1 MFGSGDFG
9 DKSPSWFLEILK
21 LPLFFSS
28 NLKIFKNA
36 LGQFILNCPPKHVI
50 TSTNHRIITIILL
63 LRLTSLQLANGLKE
77 IIFQLSQLYLNPYR
91 LKLIFLGFYS
101 RGTNLVYQEPRLN
114 LFFCLNY
121 SWVSDSSLMGN
132 IQFVLILFVSDCDK
146 ENKIL

>member
-21 LPLFFSS
+21 LPLFFWG

-36 LGQFILNCPPKHVI
+36 LGQFIPNRPPKHVI
-50 TSTNHRIITIILL
+50 TSTNHMIITITLL
-63 LRLTSLQLANGLKE
+63 LRLPSLQVANGLKE

-101 RGTNLVYQEPRLN
+101 SGTNLVYQEPRLN
-114 LFFCLNY
+114 LFFLFKLFLGFRQFSYGKYPIRLN
-121 SWVSDSSLMGN
+121 
-132 IQFVLILFVSDCDK
+132 LICF
-146 ENKIL
+146 